1 MGTKD
6 PANVEIEFIL
16 PLAALGHRLAQVE
29 AQLRLLNMKAL
40 GYPAGREGGSLARVT
55 EAQLDHIDAALD
67 GIRQVLSDLRRDTLA
82 ASGSESRSLRPRG
95 GGHFADHDD

>member
-16 PLAALGHRLAQVE
+16 PLAALSRRLSQVE

-40 GYPAGREGGSLARVT
+40 EYSGARAAGPLARLT
-55 EAQLDHIDAALD
+55 DAQLDDIDAALD
-67 GIRQVLSDLRRDTLA
+67 GIRGVLSDLRKDTQH
-82 ASGSESRSLRPRG
+82 GDGKRG
-95 GGHFADHDD
+95 ADHDD